1 MFLQRKKRVV
11 DLDSGVTTPQPE
23 GTDSASV
30 EGLKALGLDHLNH
43 VQRMGLRDDT
53 LAGFFNN
60 QTGELFTGFR
70 LDASDVLVD
79 VGCGGGGPLEFAA
92 RHAGQIVALDIDP
105 VALEKCRTNLEPNSI
120 SQITFMNG
128 SSDAIPLNDQIA
140 TKVMCLEV
148 LEHVDDPR
156 LAMSEL
162 FRIGQPGSYYLISV
176 PHENSEEILKR
187 IAPSAAYEKPHHIRV
202 FGTEDF
208 KQLISSSGLEI
219 ISHDLIGAFST
230 ITVALYWLT
239 DGRVNANGQTQ
250 LQTEFVFDN
259 PAIQDWAKAWSFLL
273 DLPNGE
279 ELKDLFDSLIPKSQI
294 IVAQKPM
301 A

>member
-1 MFLQRKKRVV
+1 MFLQRKKRISALNFGDAV
-11 DLDSGVTTPQPE
+11 SQAE

-43 VQRMGLRDDT
+43 VQRTGLRDDS

-60 QTGELFTGFR
+60 QTGELFTGFQ
-70 LDASDVLVD
+70 LDTSDMLVD
-79 VGCGGGGPLEFAA
+79 VGCGGGGPLGFAA
-92 RHAGQIVALDIDP
+92 LHAGQIVALDIDP
-105 VALEKCRTNLEPNSI
+105 VALEKCRKNLEPDSI

-128 SSDAIPLNDQIA
+128 SSEAIPLDDQVA

-148 LEHVDDPR
+148 LEHVDDPH

-202 FGTEDF
+202 FGADDF
-208 KQLISSSGLEI
+208 KQLVSSSGLEI
-219 ISHDLIGAFST
+219 ISHDLLGAFST

-239 DGRVNANGQTQ
+239 AGRVNANGETQ

-259 PAIQDWAKAWSFLL
+259 PSIQDWAKAWSFLL

-279 ELKDLFDSLIPKSQI
+279 DLKGLFDLLIPKSQI

>member
-1 MFLQRKKRVV
+1 MFLQRKKRIVG
-11 DLDSGVTTPQPE
+11 LGSGDPVPQPE

-60 QTGELFTGFR
+60 QTGELFTGFQ
-70 LDASDVLVD
+70 LDMSDMLVD
-79 VGCGGGGPLEFAA
+79 VGCGGGGPLGFAA

-105 VALEKCRTNLEPNSI
+105 DALEKCRRNLDPGSK

-128 SSDAIPLNDQIA
+128 SSEAIPLNDEVA

-162 FRIGQPGSYYLISV
+162 FRIGRPGSYYLISV

-219 ISHDLIGAFST
+219 ISHDFIGAFST

-239 DGRVNANGQTQ
+239 TGRVNTNGQTQ
-250 LQTEFVFDN
+250 LQTEIVFDN

-273 DLPNGE
+273 DLPNGDD
-279 ELKDLFDSLIPKSQI
+279 LKGLFDLLIPKSQI

>member
-1 MFLQRKKRVV
+1 MFLQRKKRIVG
-11 DLDSGVTTPQPE
+11 LGSGDPVPQPE

-60 QTGELFTGFR
+60 QTGELFTGFQ
-70 LDASDVLVD
+70 LDMSDMLVD
-79 VGCGGGGPLEFAA
+79 VGCGGGGPLGFAA

-105 VALEKCRTNLEPNSI
+105 DALEKCRRNLDPGSK

-128 SSDAIPLNDQIA
+128 SSEAIPLNDEVA

-162 FRIGQPGSYYLISV
+162 FRIGRPGSYYLISV
-176 PHENSEEILKR
+176 PHENSEEILMR
-187 IAPSAAYEKPHHIRV
+187 PR
-202 FGTEDF
+202 
-208 KQLISSSGLEI
+208 
-219 ISHDLIGAFST
+219 
-230 ITVALYWLT
+230 W
-239 DGRVNANGQTQ
+239 
-250 LQTEFVFDN
+250 
-259 PAIQDWAKAWSFLL
+259 
-273 DLPNGE
+273 
-279 ELKDLFDSLIPKSQI
+279 
-294 IVAQKPM
+294 
-301 A
+301 

>member
-1 MFLQRKKRVV
+1 MFLQRKKKIVG
-11 DLDSGVTTPQPE
+11 LGSGDPVPQPE

-60 QTGELFTGFR
+60 QTGELFTRFQ
-70 LDASDVLVD
+70 LDMSDMLVD

-105 VALEKCRTNLEPNSI
+105 DALEKCRRNLDPGSK

-128 SSDAIPLNDQIA
+128 SSEAIPLNDEVA

-162 FRIGQPGSYYLISV
+162 FRIGRPGSYYLISV

-219 ISHDLIGAFST
+219 ISHDFIGAFST

-239 DGRVNANGQTQ
+239 TGRVNANGQTQ

-273 DLPNGE
+273 DLPNGDD
-279 ELKDLFDSLIPKSQI
+279 LKGLFDLLIPKSQI